1 MSLMK
6 TRLPL
11 MSVSVWTLCERL
23 SNSVRLD
30 DVCKDGFDGIYK
42 QKKIVK
48 VANLFLNV
56 VKRLQRVSI
65 SRTRNTTGLSAG
77 RVIFEPG
84 AHTFRTKVEG
94 ITERLVL
101 AGESISAGHEHLADP
116 SVNSCTSTR
125 VSGPLLRIA
134 TSHAMGT

>member
-11 MSVSVWTLCERL
+11 MSVSVWTLCERW
-23 SNSVRLD
+23 SNWFVSTMSVKMALT
-30 DVCKDGFDGIYK
+30 VYIN
-42 QKKIVK
+42 KKIVK
-48 VANLFLNV
+48 VANLILNV
-56 VKRLQRVSI
+56 IKRLQRVSI

-84 AHTFRTKVEG
+84 AHTFRAKVEG

-101 AGESISAGHEHLADP
+101 AGESISAGHEHLAIP
-116 SVNSCTSTR
+116 SIHALPPEL
-125 VSGPLLRIA
+125 SGPLLRIA